1 MGGVRCLGLFPKK
14 IDFFWAPSLMVIRG
28 LRGLRKLRGV
38 MGLREMAVGADVA
51 AIDILLCG

>member
-14 IDFFWAPSLMVIRG
+14 IDFFWTPSLTVI
-28 LRGLRKLRGV
+28 RGLRKLRGV